1 MGTYFAYGSNMN
13 TQQMHE
19 RCPNSRPIGHAVLR
33 GYTIVE
39 RKYADIDISPDS
51 TVNGL
56 VWGIAKSDLKALD
69 RSKGY
74 PKLYIRYQVAIE
86 LRNSTELKCFV
97 YEMTPRT
104 KTQCEG
110 VPYAKAYRLRCRKTA
125 IEHSIPSAF

>member
-19 RCPNSRPIGHAVLR
+19 RCPNSRPIGPAVLR
-33 GYTIVE
+33 GYKVVE
-39 RKYADIDISPDS
+39 RKYADIDKSPDS

-56 VWGIAKSDLKALD
+56 VWEIAESDLKVLD
-69 RSKGY
+69 RYEGY
-74 PKLYIRYQVAIE
+74 PKCYIRYQVAIE
-86 LRNSTELKCFV
+86 LQDSTILNCFV

-104 KTQCEG
+104 KTKREG
-110 VPYAKAYRLRCRKTA
+110 IPYTEAYRLRCREGA